1 MFKHIITATQLLE
14 LSQSSTQSQAQVLVF
29 DCRHDL
35 MQATWGRAQY
45 DTAHLPQAH
54 FAALDDDLSAPK
66 TGHNGRHPLPD
77 RATFIQWLAV
87 HGATPDVQIVC
98 YDQQEGM
105 YAARLWWMCRWAGLA
120 NVAVLE
126 GGYAAW
132 LAVGGM
138 VTQDLPSKAP
148 VFPTQLLTLPPLEH
162 VITAQHVLDNLQVHT
177 LPSNAPQLP
186 RFALID
192 ARAPERYRGEVEPLD
207 AVAGHIPNAINRVF
221 KLNIDAQGQFVADLA
236 EQWQAVSTAAKGL
249 PLAHQCGSG
258 VTACHNILALHVAG
272 VLKASDASRLYAGS
286 WSEWCS
292 DLERPVSKG

>member
-1 MFKHIITATQLLE
+1 MFHHIITPNQLMAMYQSNAT
-14 LSQSSTQSQAQVLVF
+14 VLVF

-35 MQATWGRAQY
+35 MQVAWGRAQY

-54 FAALDDDLSAPK
+54 FASLDDDLSAPK

-77 RATFIQWLAV
+77 REMFTQWLVA
-87 HGATPDVQIVC
+87 HGVTPDVQIVC
-98 YDQQEGM
+98 YDQQDGM
-105 YAARLWWMCRWAGLA
+105 YAARLWWMCRWAGMA

-138 VTQDLPSKAP
+138 FTQDMPSKASASAA
-148 VFPTQLLTLPPLEH
+148 QLLTLPPLEH
-162 VITAQHVLDNLQVHT
+162 VITAQHVLDNVQAHT
-177 LPSNAPQLP
+177 LPNNKPQRP
-186 RFALID
+186 QFALID

-221 KLNIDAQGQFVADLA
+221 KLNIDAQGRFVADLA
-236 EQWQAVSTAAKGL
+236 QQWQAVSAVAQGL

-272 VLKASDASRLYAGS
+272 VLKANDASQLYAGS

-292 DLERPVSKG
+292 DPSRPVAKG